1 MNSPSSPT
9 MPPAVHHDR
18 DADGRLERL
27 CFDSG
32 TATSKDQA
40 IWLIA
45 VDGSTQSLH
54 AVNEAA
60 ALASASTTTALHL
73 INVQPWLSHEAA
85 EAELAARGLAAT
97 EEARAFLANSGMAWH
112 LHVMMGDPA
121 TVIVALAEHIG
132 SRTIVVGS
140 RGLGA
145 AENLLLGSVAY
156 KVIHLSRGSVLVVR

>member
-1 MNSPSSPT
+1 MNTASST
-9 MPPAVHHDR
+9 TVPPVVHHDR
-18 DADGRLERL
+18 DADGRLERI

-32 TATSKDQA
+32 AATTPDRA
-40 IWLIA
+40 IWLVA
-45 VDGSTQSLH
+45 VDGSAQSLR
-54 AVNEAA
+54 AVSEAA
-60 ALASASTTTALHL
+60 ALASSSETKALHL

-85 EAELAARGLAAT
+85 ETELATRGLVAT
-97 EEARAFLANSGMAWH
+97 EEARAFLMNAGRPWC

-121 TVIVALAEHIG
+121 TAIVTLAERIG

-156 KVIHLSRGSVLVVR
+156 KVIHLSRGSVFVVR